1 MAFERLR
8 RGEATLEELIA
19 VEELKFELNSGLLEL
34 ARLRAEGKED
44 AQLAARVGAQK
55 GLLSELAALKHKLGI
70 ADYTPGEE
78 ELRRLTKEF
87 KQARDAGVLARIREI
102 ISANHARKREI
113 AEKALAQ
120 VKKEA
125 KAPAPSLPPVPSLV
139 VRAIH
144 GRRAEYVREEDVTEF
159 DANEGEIRSAGE
171 ELQRERLRGNLQ
183 KCAELE
189 RTLSVLIEKREALI
203 ARAEEILAK
212 EVSEEM
218 GKARALR
225 AR

>member
-1 MAFERLR
+1 M
-8 RGEATLEELIA
+8 
-19 VEELKFELNSGLLEL
+19 EELKFELNSGLLEL

-44 AQLAARVGAQK
+44 AQLAARVGAQR

-70 ADYTPGEE
+70 ADYTPRQE
-78 ELRRLTKEF
+78 ELQRLTEEF
-87 KQARDAGVLARIREI
+87 RRTGDVGVLARIREI
-102 ISANHARKREI
+102 ISTNYSMRREI
-113 AEKALAQ
+113 AQRALAQ
-120 VKKEA
+120 AKREA
-125 KAPAPSLPPVPSLV
+125 KAPSLPPVPGLV

-159 DANEGEIRSAGE
+159 DANEGEIRAAGE
-171 ELQRERLRGNLQ
+171 ELQRERLRGNIQ
-183 KCAELE
+183 RCAELE
-189 RTLSVLIEKREALI
+189 KKLSVLIEKREALI